1 MSPDDLAL
9 SSPAP
14 APATLGESAAPPRQN
29 RLVPNQERWPLDPQK
44 PVLELDNVSIGF
56 GGRPV
61 LSGLS
66 LQIVP
71 GKTTVI
77 VGRSGSGKSVLLK
90 LMMGLLRPHSGKVI
104 AFGRDLTK
112 VSQLEL
118 LELRKRMGMLFQNYA
133 LFDALSVE
141 DNVGFPL
148 RENSRL
154 PQREISTLSRELI
167 NILGLGGSEH
177 LLPAELSG
185 GMKKRVSLARALVF
199 NPEVVLFDE
208 PTTGLDPIMIE
219 KVDEMIALA
228 SKRYQITSV
237 IISHDMA
244 STARLADRVAFLHE
258 GQIVFL
264 GSYQEFRACTLP
276 PVQSFVAGA
285 QTSRLGASVPDG
297 PDMRVAPAAPTF
309 AHGADATVDEADAFD
324 EEVADGAN
332 DGANDADDD
341 ADADRDLDDED
352 TRPAL
357 QAAAPAG
364 AGQVTGGYPGG
375 LTGPLPADL
384 VGVAPAVELVG
395 VYKQFGGKHV
405 LRGIDLAIYP
415 KKTTVLIGASG
426 SGKSV
431 IIKHIMGL
439 FKPTRGQIK
448 VFGQDI
454 VPLGEDQMNAVRS
467 RFGLVFQHAALLDW
481 LSVYGNVEFPLKE
494 RRVGTGQQIREQ
506 VLEILER
513 LNITDIMHRMP
524 GEISE
529 GQKKRVGLARAI
541 VMKPEILIYDEP
553 TTGQDPLRTR
563 DIDDMIEETQ
573 RRFDIT
579 SIVISHDMASTFRI
593 AHMVAMLHQGHI
605 AAYGTPEQLLAS
617 TNPQVQHFI
626 HAGAV

>member
-1 MSPDDLAL
+1 MSAD
-9 SSPAP
+9 
-14 APATLGESAAPPRQN
+14 APPSAPQPQVAEARQN
-29 RLVPNQERWPLDPQK
+29 RLIPHVERWPLDPAK
-44 PVLELDNVSIGF
+44 PVIELRDVAIGF

-61 LSGLS
+61 LDGLS
-66 LQIVP
+66 LDIVP
-71 GKTTVI
+71 GKTTVV

-90 LMMGLLRPHSGKVI
+90 LMMGLLRPERGQVI
-104 AFGRDLTK
+104 AFGRDLAR
-112 VSQLEL
+112 VSPVEL
-118 LELRKRMGMLFQNYA
+118 LDLRKRMGMLFQNYA

-141 DNVGFPL
+141 DNIGFPL
-148 RENSRL
+148 RENSSLDDKTITSLARDL
-154 PQREISTLSRELI
+154 AGV
-167 NILGLGGSEH
+167 LGLGGSEQ

-228 SKRYQITSV
+228 AERYQITSV

-258 GQIVFL
+258 GKIVFV
-264 GSYQEFRACTLP
+264 GSYTEFRACKLP
-276 PVQSFVAGA
+276 PVASFVEGA
-285 QTSRLGASVPDG
+285 QTSRLAGE
-297 PDMRVAPAAPTF
+297 RPAA
-309 AHGADATVDEADAFD
+309 ASSD
-324 EEVADGAN
+324 EEP
-332 DGANDADDD
+332 
-341 ADADRDLDDED
+341 
-352 TRPAL
+352 TRPRAPVL
-357 QAAAPAG
+357 TAAPRAPL
-364 AGQVTGGYPGG
+364 VRDDN
-375 LTGPLPADL
+375 PLPADL
-384 VGVAPAVELVG
+384 LGVAPAVELLG
-395 VYKQFGGKHV
+395 VHKSFGGKHV

-439 FKPTRGQIK
+439 FKPTSGHIK

-454 VPLGEDQMNAVRS
+454 VPLSEEQLNTVRS

-481 LSVYGNVEFPLKE
+481 LDVYGNVEFPLKE
-494 RRVGTGQQIREQ
+494 RRVGSPAEIRDRVQ
-506 VLEILER
+506 EILER
-513 LNITDIMHRMP
+513 LNIADIMHRMP

-563 DIDDMIEETQ
+563 DIDDMIEDTQ

-593 AHMVAMLHQGHI
+593 AHMVAMLHEGQI
-605 AAYGTPEQLLAS
+605 AAYGTPEQLLVS
-617 TNPQVQHFI
+617 KSPQVQHFI

>member
-297 PDMRVAPAAPTF
+297 PDMRGAPAAPTF